1 MSDDM
6 ATERLRRYGRIGHAR
21 ERLGRLTASA
31 REVEE
36 WRKRRR
42 RGGQRGGQGKQ
53 TTYTEADQAMVAKL
67 TRGQTSTIK
76 LHKELKETE
85 GVVRSLPR
93 LPPGGGAT
101 GGGSF
106 PALLSGRGETRED
119 GYMPPPPSV
128 GKRDVAMEPISPA
141 LGERLLTLL
150 KRFLSSVEA
159 AGDKMGT
166 AASDGDQG
174 QSLWGAYRCG
184 AGRRVAIARSLPF
197 LSNAHSTTRVAGFCA
212 SVL

>member
-1 MSDDM
+1 
-6 ATERLRRYGRIGHAR
+6 
-21 ERLGRLTASA
+21 
-31 REVEE
+31 
-36 WRKRRR
+36 
-42 RGGQRGGQGKQ
+42 
-53 TTYTEADQAMVAKL
+53 MVAKL

-85 GVVRSLPR
+85 AVVRSLPR